1 MFDLFTGVE
10 LLIMGS
16 IVGFLVLVVMILVIS
31 EIFSRKKEMNLLLE
45 KNDEVEIEVEE
56 DELYKTLNNLYLEA
70 TGKFEKI
77 VDLDAKEEIK
87 TVVEEIKVENKVEI
101 TEIEVEK
108 NKEENLEIKD
118 SEIISITP
126 NVLDDLIIED
136 LDPVVV
142 KVETEDMKDLNA
154 KEKAQIE
161 LLKIEQELEHALSLE
176 DTITNLEAIEEE
188 NAIISYQE
196 LLSNTSELEVV
207 TCDSGDEPI
216 TISEVFKMFNDETDE
231 GLKITEELSSVP
243 LSEAY
248 QGNFKETPYLSPIT
262 GLEVESLSEIQL
274 ENTANL
280 EKLDREIRKT
290 NEFLNIL
297 NELKKNLE

>member
-1 MFDLFTGVE
+1 MLDLFTNVE

-16 IVGFLVLVVMILVIS
+16 IVGFLVLFVMILVIS

-70 TGKFEKI
+70 TNQFEKI
-77 VDLDAKEEIK
+77 VDSNIGK
-87 TVVEEIKVENKVEI
+87 EEIKVE
-101 TEIEVEK
+101 K
-108 NKEENLEIKD
+108 NEELERKDLEIV
-118 SEIISITP
+118 SITP
-126 NVLDDLIIED
+126 SVDTVNDSFDVLIED

-142 KVETEDMKDLNA
+142 KVETEEIKEMDSR
-154 KEKAQIE
+154 EKAQIE
-161 LLKIEQELEHALSLE
+161 LLKIESELEQNISLE

-216 TISEVFKMFNDETDE
+216 TISEVFKMFNDETLE
-231 GLKITEELSSVP
+231 GLNIMEELSSVP

-248 QGNFKETPYLSPIT
+248 QGNFHETPYLSPIT

-280 EKLDREIRKT
+280 EKLDKEIRKT